1 MKLNVLHFNGQQ
13 ETQTVQIKNLG
24 PQELQKTEGNDGV

>member
-1 MKLNVLHFNGQQ
+1 MDTRGVNTMKLNVLHFNGQQ

-24 PQELQKTEGNDGV
+24 PLE